1 MKLLTRR
8 LSENGFVARPSEKLE
23 GKSKIPDFERECKS
37 KTAGNVAVY
46 YIEDVLGL
54 PTLTL
59 EIYSR
64 S

>member
-1 MKLLTRR
+1 MASSRDRAKNLRASRR
-8 LSENGFVARPSEKLE
+8 SRTLSGS
-23 GKSKIPDFERECKS
+23 GKS